1 MQEHQLVEYP
11 TEAERKLP
19 HNLKAGGENGGAKM
33 KHYYKSSGL
42 QMFLTGA
49 AIAVMFIVILCAD
62 SLIEFIL

>member
-1 MQEHQLVEYP
+1 
-11 TEAERKLP
+11 
-19 HNLKAGGENGGAKM
+19 M

-49 AIAVMFIVILCAD
+49 AIAAMFIIILCAD